1 MVIRKNMTNAE
12 IYSHANNLLSA
23 FEDIAD
29 LSLPVKVHFYFQKN
43 TNTLIEMAQELEK
56 SRNAIMDKYGTLD
69 EETQSYKFEEDKL
82 EQANRDINDLFSVE
96 QEVAIN
102 VIPLEWFD
110 SVNFT
115 AKQVS
120 AFSFM
125 LEEEE

>member
-12 IYSHANNLLSA
+12 IYNHANNLLSA